1 LGVIVCLLQ
10 IGKGFNRGV
19 WNNLEIYARSLTK
32 QWDDGACSGVQIALY
47 VFAMS
52 SIYKMYSAPAVYVV
66 TGPLYLPNLVEN
78 GRKYVKYEVIGPNDV
93 AVPTHFF
100 KVILMEAKNG
110 YAPRPHGPTACSP
123 GSGSTPRG
131 SCRSIAIPRPPA
143 CSQARQIEAYLL
155 PHTPLPD
162 NAPLAQFKV
171 PLQQVWCGQV
181 A

>member
-1 LGVIVCLLQ
+1 VCLLQ

-32 QWDDGACSGVQIALY
+32 QWDDGACPGVQIALY
-47 VFAMS
+47 VLAMS
-52 SIYKMYSAPAVYVV
+52 SISKMYSAPAVYVV

-110 YAPRPHGPTACSP
+110 YAMPHGPTAPRRAAPGLARPRVAPADPSLSP
-123 GSGSTPRG
+123 APPPAAKPARSKPICFRTPR
-131 SCRSIAIPRPPA
+131 SRTTPRLPNSRFLSSRYDA
-143 CSQARQIEAYLL
+143 AR
-155 PHTPLPD
+155 
-162 NAPLAQFKV
+162 
-171 PLQQVWCGQV
+171 
-181 A
+181 